1 MPEPERMVRA
11 RDPWLVMLCPYFGR
25 WPKWI
30 NFFVESCKWNPDV
43 QWRIYTDCGKPE
55 NKADNID
62 FVPISFDDYKGLVR
76 ERLKIAFDPAQPY
89 KLCDIKP
96 ALGAVHE
103 REIADYP
110 FFGYGDIDV
119 IYGDISRFYS
129 KEKFADLDVIS
140 THPER
145 LSGHFAVLR
154 NTSTLRRAFE
164 QIPDYRAML
173 EAQQIIGMDES
184 GFSEIFLNSSK
195 ERTSFVERHSTILC
209 WRGWHDATMD
219 YPKRWFWRNGQLT
232 NERDG
237 ERQFLYLH
245 FMRWQS
251 SRWTNDPPQPGEAAW
266 VGHEIV
272 HTDWRIARNEGFCI
286 SSAGFTPIDPNS
298 LLNGALTP
306 VTTGRVH
313 SEDVGGG
320 TALLP
325 QAQEEF
331 AEAHRIF
338 ALTLGNRQKVLGAEH
353 PKTAQSLNNL
363 AEFLR
368 RHNEHDAARP
378 LFERAIE
385 TFQKT
390 LGASDPNTN
399 VARRNLA
406 KLLLATGKPMEALA
420 VGQAA
425 ASFHEKILG
434 IDHVWSRDSAIVAA
448 DILDALGRLREGAE
462 LRDRY
467 GIDAN
472 MDVHA
477 AAENSR

>member
-1 MPEPERMVRA
+1 MTLGWSCCA
-11 RDPWLVMLCPYFGR
+11 LTSAAGR
-25 WPKWI
+25 SGLIFSSKAA
-30 NFFVESCKWNPDV
+30 WNPDV

-173 EAQQIIGMDES
+173 EAQQIIGMDEF

-219 YPKRWFWRNGQLT
+219 YPKRWFWQNGQLT

-237 ERQFLYLH
+237 ARQFLYLH

-313 SEDVGGG
+313 SQDVGGG

-338 ALTLGNRQKVLGAEH
+338 ALTLRNRQKVLGAEH

-434 IDHVWSRDSAIVAA
+434 IDHVWSRDFGNRSGRHPGCARPAPRRSRVA
-448 DILDALGRLREGAE
+448 
-462 LRDRY
+462 
-467 GIDAN
+467 
-472 MDVHA
+472 
-477 AAENSR
+477 

>member
-1 MPEPERMVRA
+1 MPKPERMVRA

-62 FVPISFDDYKGLVR
+62 FVPIGFDDYKGLVR

-96 ALGAVHE
+96 ALGAIHE

-129 KEKFADLDVIS
+129 KEKFANLDVIS

-154 NTSTLRRAFE
+154 NTSTLRHAFE

-173 EAQQIIGMDES
+173 EAQQMVGMDES
-184 GFSEIFLNSSK
+184 GFSEIFLSSSK
-195 ERTSFVERHSTILC
+195 ERTSFVERHSTVLC

-251 SRWTNDPPQPGEAAW
+251 SRWINDPPQPGEAAW
-266 VGHEIV
+266 VGHEII

-298 LLNGALTP
+298 LPNGALTAP
-306 VTTGRVH
+306 
-313 SEDVGGG
+313 
-320 TALLP
+320 TAEAVRAEYASDTASLL

-331 AEAHRIF
+331 AEARRIF
-338 ALTLGNRQKVLGAEH
+338 ELTLANRVKVLGAEH
-353 PKTAQSLNNL
+353 PKTAHSLNNL

-390 LGASDPNTN
+390 LGTSDPNTN

-406 KLLLATGKPMEALA
+406 KLLLATGKPIEALA
-420 VGQAA
+420 VGGEAV
-425 ASFHEKILG
+425 SFHEKILG

-448 DILDALGRLREGAE
+448 DILDALGRVREGAE

-467 GIDAN
+467 RIDAN
-472 MDVHA
+472 MDAHA
-477 AAENSR
+477 AAENSH

>member
-1 MPEPERMVRA
+1 MTLGWSCCA
-11 RDPWLVMLCPYFGR
+11 LTSAAGR
-25 WPKWI
+25 SGSIFSSKAA
-30 NFFVESCKWNPDV
+30 WNPDV

-76 ERLKIAFDPAQPY
+76 ERLKIAFDQAQPY

-173 EAQQIIGMDES
+173 EAQQIIGMDEF

-219 YPKRWFWRNGQLT
+219 YPKRWFWQNGQLT

-237 ERQFLYLH
+237 ARQFLYLH

-313 SEDVGGG
+313 SQDVGGG

-338 ALTLGNRQKVLGAEH
+338 ALTLRNRQKVLGAEH

>member
-1 MPEPERMVRA
+1 MTLGWSCCA
-11 RDPWLVMLCPYFGR
+11 LTSAAGR
-25 WPKWI
+25 SGSIFSSKAA
-30 NFFVESCKWNPDV
+30 WNPDV

-76 ERLKIAFDPAQPY
+76 ERLKIAFDQAQPY

-173 EAQQIIGMDES
+173 EAQQIIGMDEF

-219 YPKRWFWRNGQLT
+219 YPKRWFWQNGQLT

-237 ERQFLYLH
+237 ARQFLYLH

-313 SEDVGGG
+313 SQDVGGG

-338 ALTLGNRQKVLGAEH
+338 ALTLRNRQKVLGAEH

-434 IDHVWSRDSAIVAA
+434 IDHVWSRNSAIVAA